1 MPLDAMSFD
10 YALHTLAP
18 SNLLHEARRVVAK
31 HWRRIRRVDQRVV
44 VLEPRG
50 LAAGASPRGEILIS
64 YILDPFLVPDGHPLP
79 HSHTHFWESRAIGEI
94 WRDLGYRVTA
104 ISWTNARYLPDRDF
118 DIVLDVRL
126 NLERLAPLLPGALK
140 ILHTD
145 TSHVRF
151 NNRAQ
156 QERLEALQKRRGAKI
171 RPVKMLPLNQAPDV
185 ADVITYLG
193 NDFTA
198 STYAFADKPMV
209 RVPVSVP
216 FTYPW
221 PSDKDWQ
228 AARRRFLWLGSGG
241 LVHKGLDVV
250 LEAFA
255 GMPELEL
262 TVCGPM
268 RGERDFE
275 REYFREL
282 YRTPNIR
289 TLGWIDVESVAF
301 RDLARHCG
309 ALVYPS
315 CAEGGGSSAL
325 TCMHAGMA
333 ALLTREASVDL
344 DPSWSAELPGWSVE
358 EVRSAVRE
366 LAARP
371 ADELEALAR
380 AGWDFARRQ
389 HTREHFQVAYR
400 RFAESVVEGTWRDA
414 AHLPSPRLG

>member
-1 MPLDAMSFD
+1 MHLAHT
-10 YALHTLAP
+10 LHTLAP
-18 SNLLHEARRVVAK
+18 SNLAREAKRIVAK
-31 HWRRIRRVDQRVV
+31 HWRRLRRVDRRVV
-44 VLEPRG
+44 TLEPRG
-50 LAAGASPRGEILIS
+50 IAPGAAPRGEILIS
-64 YILDPFLVPDGHPLP
+64 YILDPYLVPDDRPLP

-104 ISWTNARYLPDRDF
+104 ISWTNHRYTPDRAF

-126 NLERLAPLLPGALK
+126 NLERLAPLLPDALK

-156 QERLEALQKRRGAKI
+156 QERLEALRERRGTVI

-221 PSDKDWQ
+221 PDAKDWD

-262 TVCGPM
+262 TVCGPV

-289 TLGWIDVESVAF
+289 THGWIDVESDAF
-301 RDLARHCG
+301 RDLARRCG

-344 DPSWSAELPGWSVE
+344 DPSWAVELPGWSVE
-358 EVRSAVRE
+358 EIRGAVRE
-366 LAARP
+366 VAERP
-371 ADELEALAR
+371 GEELERIAR
-380 AGWDFARRQ
+380 RGWEFARGQ
-389 HTREHFQVAYR
+389 HTREHFRAAYR
-400 RFAESVVEGTWRDA
+400 RFAENVVEGGGAKKTRWNA
-414 AHLPSPRLG
+414 AS